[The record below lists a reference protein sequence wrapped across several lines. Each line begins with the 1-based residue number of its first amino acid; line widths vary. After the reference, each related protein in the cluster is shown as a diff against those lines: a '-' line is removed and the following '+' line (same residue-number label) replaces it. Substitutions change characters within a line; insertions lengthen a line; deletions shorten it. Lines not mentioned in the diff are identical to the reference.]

1 MNKKIVVGIDEAGR
15 GPLAGPV
22 SVGTVIFYNL
32 KVAHAFRGVRDS
44 KKLSAEKR
52 EYWLSV
58 MEREKKLGTIDFAV
72 SLVSAQYIDT
82 YGIVK
87 AIQKGIRSNLKK
99 LSIEP
104 EYQITSYA
112 FLYWLSVMEREKK
125 LGTIDFTVSLVSAQY
140 IDTYGI
146 VKAIQKGIRSNLK
159 KLSIE
164 PEYQILLDGG
174 LRAPNEFLNQKTII
188 KGDEKFRVISL
199 ASIVA
204 KVHRDRKMVLCGKKY
219 PKYGFEIHKGYGT
232 LLHRNAIYKYGVS
245 AVHRKSF
252 LKNFVNK

>member
-58 MEREKKLGTIDFAV
+58 MEREKKLGTIDFA
-72 SLVSAQYIDT
+72 
-82 YGIVK
+82 
-87 AIQKGIRSNLKK
+87 
-99 LSIEP
+99 
-104 EYQITSYA
+104 
-112 FLYWLSVMEREKK
+112 
-125 LGTIDFTVSLVSAQY
+125 VSLVSAQY

>member
-1 MNKKIVVGIDEAGR
+1 
-15 GPLAGPV
+15 
-22 SVGTVIFYNL
+22 VGTVIFYNL

-58 MEREKKLGTIDFAV
+58 MEREKKLGTIDFA
-72 SLVSAQYIDT
+72 
-82 YGIVK
+82 
-87 AIQKGIRSNLKK
+87 
-99 LSIEP
+99 
-104 EYQITSYA
+104 
-112 FLYWLSVMEREKK
+112 
-125 LGTIDFTVSLVSAQY
+125 VSLVSAQY

>member
-104 EYQITSYA
+104 EY
-112 FLYWLSVMEREKK
+112 
-125 LGTIDFTVSLVSAQY
+125 
-140 IDTYGI
+140 
-146 VKAIQKGIRSNLK
+146 
-159 KLSIE
+159 
-164 PEYQILLDGG
+164 PILLDGG
-174 LRAPNEFLNQKTII
+174 LKAPNEFINQKTII
-188 KGDEKFRVISL
+188 RGDEKFKVISL
-199 ASIVA
+199 ASIAA
-204 KVHRDRKMVLCGKKY
+204 KVLRDRKMVMYAKQYHL
-219 PKYGFEIHKGYGT
+219 YGFDIHKGYGT
-232 LLHRNAIYKYGVS
+232 EKHRLAITKYGHTVLHRKT
-245 AVHRKSF
+245 F
-252 LKNFVNK
+252 LKNFTSK